1 MMTNMTTNDALK
13 KWTRETLEIKG
24 EMDFG
29 LEHPVNMAFGD
40 YSTNVAMVCAK
51 QYKKNPFELAEEFA
65 VKLREKGNNEVE
77 KVEAVRPGFIN
88 LILKKEVFQDVVEK
102 ILEIGTHYGDHVRL
116 SGQKMIVEYTQ
127 PNPFKEFHIGHLMNN
142 VIGESITRIL
152 EAHGT
157 EITRATYH
165 GDVGIHVAKAIW
177 GMQSMETGSDMTVK
191 EMGQAYALGANMFE
205 TNEEIKKEITA
216 LNKKIYEQS
225 DDEVTAL
232 YDAGLKTSLEYFEK
246 MYKRLGSVFNY
257 HFYESE
263 SGPIG
268 AEIVKEN
275 IKTGIFEK
283 SDEAVIFKGEKYG
296 LHTRVFLNREGLPTY
311 EAKELGLV
319 EIKKDLIDF
328 DLSITI
334 TATEQDSFFKVVE
347 KAETLVFSDLEGRVL
362 HLSHGMMK
370 LPGGKMSSR
379 TGNVLT
385 AENMIDIV
393 KVAASMKIQS
403 RALSEFEK
411 ETTAEIVALAAL
423 KFTILRQAI
432 GGDIV
437 FDVDEALSLEG
448 DSGPY
453 LQYATV
459 RAKTLIRKA
468 CDVVKP
474 STVFPADWQTTNLE
488 RLLQRYPSVVLR
500 AGQEYAPHILVT
512 YLLQLSSEFNSFYAT
527 GKIID
532 AENTHAPYKLA
543 ITQSFVNIMTAGLNL
558 LGIAVPIEM

>member
-385 AENMIDIV
+385 AESMIDIV
-393 KVAASMKIQS
+393 KEAASMKIQS

-543 ITQSFVNIMTAGLNL
+543 ITQSFVNIMSAGLNL